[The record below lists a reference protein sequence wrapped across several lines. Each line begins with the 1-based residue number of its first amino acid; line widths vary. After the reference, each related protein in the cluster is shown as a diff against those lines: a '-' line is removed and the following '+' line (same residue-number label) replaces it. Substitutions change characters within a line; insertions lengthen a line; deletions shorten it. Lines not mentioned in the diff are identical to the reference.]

1 MEPVCMMQDI
11 FDTGPARER
20 GRTQMKVVIHL
31 QALPGA
37 KKCSGI
43 PGNSLK
49 CLQNASSIS

>member
-1 MEPVCMMQDI
+1 MMQDI